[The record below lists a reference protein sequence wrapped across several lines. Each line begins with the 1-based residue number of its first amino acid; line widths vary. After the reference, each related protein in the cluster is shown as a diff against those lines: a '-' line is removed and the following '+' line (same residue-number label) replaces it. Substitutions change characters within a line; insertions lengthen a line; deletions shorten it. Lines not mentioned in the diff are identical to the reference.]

1 MKKEERQKQVQI
13 LCKKGKTQKEMA
25 QILQVS
31 IPTISKDI
39 KKLKI
44 HYMKVH
50 QRIYQKTIQEIQT
63 LWEDGNDR
71 EAIAEKLNISY
82 GVVCNYINDLIENQH
97 EIEQQEKREEQKQKI
112 RRMYEAEK
120 SQKEIAETLKVTYPR
135 ANVLIRRMCEEE
147 GIEYKSDNQRK
158 REMQIARMKKLYK
171 AGKTEAKDIMKET
184 GLGQTIVY
192 KYLKEVKEEIESEE
206 QEQYMQECREN
217 MENGTLEKIELEHIK
232 QIVEK
237 TKTYK
242 NMVTYVKACIQWR
255 QIEKAKDI
263 LVAYKNSETF
273 SRRAKEKDRKIIRTN
288 RIDRKKKNEKE

>member
-1 MKKEERQKQVQI
+1 
-13 LCKKGKTQKEMA
+13 
-25 QILQVS
+25 
-31 IPTISKDI
+31 
-39 KKLKI
+39 
-44 HYMKVH
+44 
-50 QRIYQKTIQEIQT
+50 
-63 LWEDGNDR
+63 
-71 EAIAEKLNISY
+71 
-82 GVVCNYINDLIENQH
+82 
-97 EIEQQEKREEQKQKI
+97 
-112 RRMYEAEK
+112 MYEAEK

-158 REMQIARMKKLYK
+158 REMQIARIKKLYK
-171 AGKTEAKDIMKET
+171 EGKTESKDIMKQT

-242 NMVTYVKACIQWR
+242 NMVIYVKACIQWR
-255 QIEKAKDI
+255 QIEEAKDI

-273 SRRAKEKDRKIIRTN
+273 SRRAKEKDRKFIRKN
-288 RIDRKKKNEKE
+288 RIVRKKKNEKQ

>member
-13 LCKKGKTQKEMA
+13 LCEKGKTQKEMA

-31 IPTISKDI
+31 ISTISKDI

-44 HYMKVH
+44 HYMKMH
-50 QRIYQKTIQEIQT
+50 QRIYQKSIQEIQT

-97 EIEQQEKREEQKQKI
+97 EIEQQEKKEEQKQKI

-147 GIEYKSDNQRK
+147 GVEYKSDNQRK
-158 REMQIARMKKLYK
+158 REMQIARIKKLYK
-171 AGKTEAKDIMKET
+171 AGKTEAKDIMKQT
-184 GLGQTIVY
+184 GLGQTTVY

-217 MENGTLEKIELEHIK
+217 MENGTLEKIELEHMK

>member
-1 MKKEERQKQVQI
+1 MK
-13 LCKKGKTQKEMA
+13 MN
-25 QILQVS
+25 
-31 IPTISKDI
+31 
-39 KKLKI
+39 
-44 HYMKVH
+44 
-50 QRIYQKTIQEIQT
+50 QRIYQKSIQEIQT

-120 SQKEIAETLKVTYPR
+120 SQKEIAEVLRVTYPR
-135 ANVLIRRMCEEE
+135 ANVLIRKMCEEE

-158 REMQIARMKKLYK
+158 KEKQKARIRKLYK
-171 AGKTEAKDIMKET
+171 EGKTEAKDIMKET

-206 QEQYMQECREN
+206 QEQYMQERRED
-217 MENGTLEKIELEHIK
+217 MKNGTLKKIELEHMK

-255 QIEKAKDI
+255 QIEEAKDI
-263 LVAYKNSETF
+263 LMAYKNSETF

-288 RIDRKKKNEKE
+288 RIVRKKKNEKQ